1 MANRTASALPTLCL
15 AGAVVLWGSSFVA
28 AKQALTAFA
37 PLALVFVRMA
47 LAAAVFAC
55 ARPLLKPSRPA
66 PGDWK
71 WLALLCLFQPC
82 LYFIFESHALT
93 LTTASQAG
101 VISSLVPLLVTV
113 GARVFFAEPLSA
125 RTVAGLFLCL
135 AGVAGLSLGAGG
147 EAEAPSPA
155 AGNLLELAA
164 MACAAGYMLVVK
176 HLCARHDTWRLTA
189 LQCYAGAVFF
199 LPAALGAPADMW
211 RAANTSAWA
220 SAAYLGLGVTI
231 GAFGLYN
238 MAMARMP
245 AGRASMAINLVPP
258 AALVAGVVCRGDT
271 LTPEQML
278 ACAAIAA
285 GVLLGRPGGAS
296 KTRFRNKPLPA
307 QGASGAEHV
316 P

>member
-1 MANRTASALPTLCL
+1 MTNRTASALPTVCL
-15 AGAVVLWGSSFVA
+15 AGAVILWGSSFVA
-28 AKQALTAFA
+28 AKQALTAFS

-55 ARPLLKPSRPA
+55 AGPFMRPSRPA
-66 PGDWK
+66 RGDWK

-113 GARVFFAEPLSA
+113 GARVFFAEPLSP
-125 RTVAGLFLCL
+125 RMVAGLVLCL
-135 AGVAGLSLGAGG
+135 AGVAGLSLGAGH
-147 EAEAPSPA
+147 EAEAPDPV
-155 AGNLLELAA
+155 AGNVLELTA

-189 LQCYAGAVFF
+189 LQCYAGAIFF
-199 LPAALGAPADMW
+199 LPAALAAPADMW
-211 RAANTSAWA
+211 RAADASAWA
-220 SAAYLGLGVTI
+220 SAAYLGLGVTV

-238 MAMARMP
+238 MAMARIP

-258 AALVAGVVCRGDT
+258 AALAAGVLCRGDI
-271 LTPEQML
+271 LTPGQML
-278 ACAAIAA
+278 ACAVIAA
-285 GVLLGRPGGAS
+285 GVLLGRAGGAS
-296 KTRFRNKPLPA
+296 KARFRKKARPA

>member
-1 MANRTASALPTLCL
+1 MPNRRASAVPALCL

-47 LAAAVFAC
+47 LAAAIFAC
-55 ARPLLKPSRPA
+55 AGPFMRPSRPA

-113 GARVFFAEPLSA
+113 GARVFFAEPLSV
-125 RTVAGLFLCL
+125 RTVAGLALCL
-135 AGVAGLSLGAGG
+135 AGVAGLSLGAGH
-147 EAEAPSPA
+147 EAEAENPA
-155 AGNLLELAA
+155 LGNLLELAA

-176 HLCARHDTWRLTA
+176 HLSARHDSWRLTA

-199 LPAALGAPADMW
+199 FPAALAAPAGMW
-211 RAANTSAWA
+211 RAADATAWA
-220 SAAYLGLGVTI
+220 SAAFLGLGVTI

-258 AALVAGVVCRGDT
+258 AALAAGVLFRGDT
-271 LTPEQML
+271 LTPGQML

-285 GVLLGRPGGAS
+285 GVLLGRAGTAPLS
-296 KTRFRNKPLPA
+296 RLRTKRLPA
-307 QGASGAEHV
+307 KGASGSCRI

>member
-1 MANRTASALPTLCL
+1 MPNRSTSAIPTLCL
-15 AGAVVLWGSSFVA
+15 AGAVILWGSSFVA

-55 ARPLLKPSRPA
+55 AGPLLRPSRPA

-82 LYFIFESHALT
+82 LYFIFEAHALT

-113 GARVFFAEPLSA
+113 GARVFFAEPLSS
-125 RTVAGLFLCL
+125 RTAAGLVLCL
-135 AGVAGLSLGAGG
+135 AGVAGLSLGAGS
-147 EAEAPSPA
+147 EAEAPHPVL
-155 AGNLLELAA
+155 GNVLELAA

-189 LQCYAGAVFF
+189 LQCYAGAIFF
-199 LPAALGAPADMW
+199 FPAALAAPADMW
-211 RAANTSAWA
+211 RAASAPAWA

-258 AALVAGVVCRGDT
+258 AALAAGVVCRGDM
-271 LTPEQML
+271 LTPGQML
-278 ACAAIAA
+278 ACAVIAA
-285 GVLLGRPGGAS
+285 GVLLGRSPDASRGGVRTKS
-296 KTRFRNKPLPA
+296 RPA
-307 QGASGAEHV
+307 QGASSAHRV